1 MKTER
6 LVVKEVERMG
16 DRSKM
21 EQGVLYL
28 SRKFG
33 IAIHL
38 CACGECKWE
47 TVTPLNEPE
56 DEKKSG
62 WDYSEGPN
70 GPTLYPSIGNQQFP
84 CKSHYWVTD
93 GKIVWCP

>member
-6 LVVKEVERMG
+6 LVVKEVVHIG
-16 DRSKM
+16 DRSKL
-21 EQGVLYL
+21 EHGVLYL
-28 SRKFG
+28 SRRFNL
-33 IAIHL
+33 AIHL
-38 CACGECKWE
+38 CACGECRWE
-47 TVTPLNEPE
+47 TVTPLNEPGE
-56 DEKKSG
+56 NSG
-62 WDYSEGPN
+62 WTFTEGPN